1 MTFLDPIQN
10 QRSSNAAIA
19 VEALASSLTF
29 FGLLAGKGESTVE
42 TPAEA
47 SAGNPALLAIGGS
60 NPNSGSAF
68 GMFNGQTPFGC
79 DSLDILVVDDMSS
92 NRVNNDYLAF
102 TKGQL
107 WSEPKAKDSKTANY
121 TNSGINQ
128 WVAETVVEENGLSQV
143 KRIQRQGDRTPNQ
156 VALGLENDFIIH
168 SNILAGKTIAKKE
181 NA

>member
-10 QRSSNAAIA
+10 QRSGDTAVT

-29 FGLLAGKGESTVE
+29 FGFLAGKGESVVVS
-42 TPAEA
+42 PAK
-47 SAGNPALLAIGGS
+47 SSVGSPALLTVGGG
-60 NPNSGSAF
+60 NPNSGLTF
-68 GMFNGQTPFGC
+68 GMFNSKTPFGGN
-79 DSLDILVVDDMSS
+79 SDDVFVIDDVLS
-92 NRVNNDYLAF
+92 NRVNNDYVAF

-107 WSEPKAKDSKTANY
+107 WSEPKAKDSKTTDY
-121 TNSGINQ
+121 TNSGVNQ
-128 WVAETVVEENGLSQV
+128 WVAKTVVEENGLSQV
-143 KRIQRQGDRTPNQ
+143 ERIQRQGDRTPNQ